1 MILGFSDLELAISD
15 LGNALSYLD
24 YAYELLPRDEHPV
37 LTRIVEHLTSI
48 ENDLCVLF
56 ERMEKDDE

>member
-15 LGNALSYLD
+15 LGNALAYLD
-24 YAYELLPRDEHPV
+24 YAYEALPKEEHGV

-56 ERMEKDDE
+56 ERVEQDDE